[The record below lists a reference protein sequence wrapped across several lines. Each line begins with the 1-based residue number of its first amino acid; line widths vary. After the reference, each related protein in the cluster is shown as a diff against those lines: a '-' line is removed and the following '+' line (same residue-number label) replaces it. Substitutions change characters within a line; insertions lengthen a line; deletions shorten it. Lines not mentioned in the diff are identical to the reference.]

1 MDMKRAQSSA
11 TATASGPIVATLA
24 LSVLLASL
32 GTSIANIALPTIAD
46 AFTAPFDH
54 VQWVIVSYLAA
65 LTVSAVFVGRLGDR
79 YGFKC
84 MHLAGLG
91 LFSMASL
98 LCGIAPD
105 LWVLVGGRA
114 FQGIGAAF
122 LMTLTM
128 ALARE
133 SAGEER
139 TGRVMGMLGTM
150 SALGTALGPSL
161 GGVLI
166 PVAGWQAVFLVQV
179 PVAVLTLILAFVA
192 LPPDTASAKK
202 DSVEGYPAAW
212 ERALLSNL
220 SVNLLVAAVMMATL
234 VVGPFYLG
242 RGLGLSALSIG
253 LVMSFG
259 PLISILSGIP
269 SGRAVDVWGTRRIL
283 ALGLMLLAAGAFM
296 LALLPMKTGVAGY
309 VVAIAVL
316 TPGYQLFQ
324 AANNTQVLT
333 NVPKER
339 RGVIS
344 GLLGLSRN
352 LGLIVGA
359 SVMGAVFAWG
369 AGTRDISQAPV
380 PAIAS
385 GMQLTFLIAAGLMLA
400 ALWLALGAVRRGRDR
415 PASGDGKGPL

>member
-1 MDMKRAQSSA
+1 
-11 TATASGPIVATLA
+11 
-24 LSVLLASL
+24 
-32 GTSIANIALPTIAD
+32 
-46 AFTAPFDH
+46 
-54 VQWVIVSYLAA
+54 
-65 LTVSAVFVGRLGDR
+65 
-79 YGFKC
+79 
-84 MHLAGLG
+84 
-91 LFSMASL
+91 
-98 LCGIAPD
+98 
-105 LWVLVGGRA
+105 
-114 FQGIGAAF
+114 
-122 LMTLTM
+122 
-128 ALARE
+128 
-133 SAGEER
+133 
-139 TGRVMGMLGTM
+139 
-150 SALGTALGPSL
+150 
-161 GGVLI
+161 VLI

-192 LPPDTASAKK
+192 LPPDMARAKK
-202 DSVEGYPAAW
+202 EPVEGYPAAW

-220 SVNLLVAAVMMATL
+220 SLNLLVAAVMMATL

-269 SGRAVDVWGTRRIL
+269 SGRVVDVWGTRRIL
-283 ALGLMLLAAGAFM
+283 ALGLILLAAGSFL
-296 LALLPMKTGVAGY
+296 LAVLPMMMGVAGY
-309 VVAIAVL
+309 IVAIAML

-324 AANNTQVLT
+324 AANNTQVMT
-333 NVPKER
+333 NIPKQR

-400 ALWLALGAVRRGRDR
+400 ALWLALGTVRRGRDR

>member
-11 TATASGPIVATLA
+11 TGTASGPIVATLA

-54 VQWVIVSYLAA
+54 VQWVVVSYLAA

-79 YGFKC
+79 YGFKR

-98 LCGIAPD
+98 LCGVAPN
-105 LWVLVGGRA
+105 LWMLVGARA
-114 FQGIGAAF
+114 FQGVGAAF
-122 LMTLTM
+122 LTTLTM

-166 PVAGWQAVFLVQV
+166 PVAGWQAIFLVQV
-179 PVAVLTLILAFVA
+179 PVAVLTLILGFVA
-192 LPPDTASAKK
+192 LPQDAARAKK
-202 DSVEGYPAAW
+202 EPVEGYPAAW
-212 ERALLSNL
+212 GQALLSNL

-269 SGRAVDVWGTRRIL
+269 SGQAVDVWGTRRIL
-283 ALGLMLLAAGAFM
+283 ALGLILLAAGAFL
-296 LALLPMKTGVAGY
+296 LAILPMKAGVAGY

-324 AANNTQVLT
+324 AANNTQVMT
-333 NVPKER
+333 NIPKER

-369 AGTRDISQAPV
+369 VGTRDISQAPA

-385 GMQLTFLIAAGLMLA
+385 GMQLTFLLAGGLMLA
-400 ALWLALGAVRRGRDR
+400 GLWLAVGTVRRERDR
-415 PASGDGKGPL
+415 PASGDGNGPL